1 MVRTY
6 ETFNDIHNFYISLNV
21 HGFCV
26 INFQNMNTIEI
37 GKRSVWVLFLSDND
51 CVFSLRYKTWV
62 AGIWVTFLAVFEW
75 PPSWM
80 TQIHHSR
87 SALAAWR
94 PTEPCPR
101 ATTGVRRHLT
111 WGTRWVLQ
119 CLLLATLLQ
128 LFNKENG
135 FYIVFL

>member
-51 CVFSLRYKTWV
+51 CVFSLRYKT
-62 AGIWVTFLAVFEW
+62 
-75 PPSWM
+75 
-80 TQIHHSR
+80 
-87 SALAAWR
+87 
-94 PTEPCPR
+94 
-101 ATTGVRRHLT
+101 
-111 WGTRWVLQ
+111 
-119 CLLLATLLQ
+119 
-128 LFNKENG
+128 
-135 FYIVFL
+135 